1 MRAAFHYRE
10 HTIVFDRRFS
20 GAALLI
26 DGRECA
32 RYKDGF
38 LAQILKYDLEGEAVN
53 EDGSRDRVRIAV
65 RPGFWT
71 DTVTLYYNDREIENR
86 QIRE

>member
-1 MRAAFHYRE
+1 MRAVFYHRE
-10 HTIVFDRRFS
+10 HSIVFDRKLS

-32 RYKDGF
+32 RYRDGF

-53 EDGSRDRVRIAV
+53 GDGSRDRVRIEV
-65 RPGFWT
+65 RPGFLT

-86 QIRE
+86 HFSE